1 MPGIPAAA
9 LSDDVLVRYE
19 HPQLLSK
26 KEVRGAALAYVSPA
40 PQRNGSIFR
49 PPIFRDRN
57 NWRSRHGGVR
67 TGAGREV
74 VGGPSLTGLRALGRR
89 LTRHGRG
96 WRDAA
101 QGPRRMIGRRRGV

>member
-49 PPIFRDRN
+49 PPA
-57 NWRSRHGGVR
+57 H
-67 TGAGREV
+67 
-74 VGGPSLTGLRALGRR
+74 P
-89 LTRHGRG
+89 
-96 WRDAA
+96 
-101 QGPRRMIGRRRGV
+101 P

>member
-1 MPGIPAAA
+1 MDLRVKTAAANVAAKLHAHQSGGRVSGFRMPGIPAAE

-49 PPIFRDRN
+49 PPA
-57 NWRSRHGGVR
+57 H
-67 TGAGREV
+67 
-74 VGGPSLTGLRALGRR
+74 P
-89 LTRHGRG
+89 
-96 WRDAA
+96 
-101 QGPRRMIGRRRGV
+101 P